1 MKKLSVEESKT
12 MLHKMV
18 EAGKRF
24 KGYMPVGGSNVNMT
38 VIPEFFDAC
47 ALALEA
53 LDDIEEMAT
62 AVYRYEE
69 TCGFTKR
76 EKIDANYADAY
87 TIAEKWYSKEHITRK
102 SIIKTQLEGII
113 NGFNDPVSY
122 DELVKVI
129 QEMKGDDT

>member
-1 MKKLSVEESKT
+1 MKKLSVKESKT
-12 MLHKMV
+12 ILHKMV
-18 EAGKRF
+18 EAGERF
-24 KGYMPVGGSNVNMT
+24 KGYMPVGGQNVNVT

-76 EKIDANYADAY
+76 ETIEANSADAY
-87 TIAEKWYSKEHITRK
+87 RIAEKWYSKEHVTRK
-102 SIIKTQLEGII
+102 SIIKVQLEEIM
-113 NGFNDPVSY
+113 NHFTDPVTY
-122 DELVKVI
+122 DELIKVI
-129 QEMKGDDT
+129 REMKGDDT